1 MKESKGRGSV
11 SRSIR
16 FHKKYEQD
24 KEFRERVKQRQ
35 KIYKLR
41 RKKKMNKRCLD
52 CKKLIGTESTRCREC
67 NIKNN
72 RKIYLRN
79 LEDLE

>member
-52 CKKLIGTESTRCREC
+52 CNKLINPEATRCRKC
-67 NIKNN
+67 SIK
-72 RKIYLRN
+72 RHRIEYLKRLYN
-79 LEDLE
+79 LE